1 MIAFISALSIA
12 ILVIVD
18 QVIKYFVCAYLAP
31 IGTQR
36 FIDGFLQFTYV
47 ENTGAMM
54 GFFQGKTKVMLVAAI
69 LILVVLF
76 ALILTKKIKFGFL
89 YCCIIMIA
97 SGGIGNIIDRIFRGF
112 VVDYIE
118 VLFVDFYVF
127 NFADCLVTVGA
138 FLIIG
143 YELYEMISDAK
154 KKKVRADG

>member
-12 ILVIVD
+12 ILVIID
-18 QVIKYFVCAYLAP
+18 QIIKYFVCAYLAP

-54 GFFQGKTKVMLVAAI
+54 GFFQGKTKVMLAAAI
-69 LILVVLF
+69 VILVVLF
-76 ALILTKKIKFGFL
+76 ALIFTKKIKFGFL

-143 YELYEMISDAK
+143 YEIYEMIADAK
-154 KKKVRADG
+154 KKKVRADD